1 MVVIAFE
8 DNTALHVNIEAREL
22 WTDGNA
28 DVLDEYYTDDFV
40 HHGADSTT
48 VDMDGYRAHVR
59 EFREA
64 FPDCRV
70 DVHETALDG
79 ALSVVR
85 FTYSG
90 TWEGTFRG
98 MAPNGAAFSVDG
110 ISMARIEDGKFAE
123 IWRYTDRMG
132 MMAQLGMIQLPA

>member
-1 MVVIAFE
+1 MVAIAFE
-8 DNTALHVNIEAREL
+8 DNTELHVNIEAEEL
-22 WTDGNA
+22 WSEGNT

-40 HHGADSTT
+40 YHGPDGDL
-48 VDMDGYRAHVR
+48 DMDGYRTHAS

-64 FPDCRV
+64 FPDCHV
-70 DVHETALDG
+70 AVHETVLDG
-79 ALSVVR
+79 DLTVAR

-98 MAPNGAAFSVDG
+98 MESNGSSFSVDG

-123 IWRYTDRMG
+123 IWRYTDRMA
-132 MMAQLGMIQLPA
+132 MMTQLGLVDLPA